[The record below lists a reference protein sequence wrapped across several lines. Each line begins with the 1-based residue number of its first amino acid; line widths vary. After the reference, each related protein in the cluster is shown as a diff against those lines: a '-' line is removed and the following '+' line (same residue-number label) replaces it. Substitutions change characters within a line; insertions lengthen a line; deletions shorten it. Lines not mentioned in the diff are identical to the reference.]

1 MREYIH
7 EKTLQEERVTFLK
20 EWRMQVKRFLKE
32 DIDRTLD
39 MLQKKYKADAL
50 QIGEYIYK
58 FHPNIWKEV
67 YKDWDEVFS
76 EMEIDVDVKVYIRGK
91 GLVE

>member
-7 EKTLQEERVTFLK
+7 EENPTRREGNLLKRMENAIEKVFKEE
-20 EWRMQVKRFLKE
+20 
-32 DIDRTLD
+32 IDRTLD

-76 EMEIDVDVKVYIRGK
+76 EMEIDVDVKVHIRGK